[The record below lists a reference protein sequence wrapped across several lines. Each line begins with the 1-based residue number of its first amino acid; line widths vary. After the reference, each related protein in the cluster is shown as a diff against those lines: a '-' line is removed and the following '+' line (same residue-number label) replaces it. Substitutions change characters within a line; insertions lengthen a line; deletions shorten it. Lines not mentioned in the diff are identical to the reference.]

1 MALPKKLQAKI
12 EKFLAGKK
20 KSAGGWA
27 PVDEGEIEELE
38 NIVYALIEAKYEKDP
53 DGDLP
58 VSAHLTDRTR
68 FKLPVILPI
77 PHTSRNGPDEDV
89 TVMHEAISRHMTMA
103 ASHSESAKTLMQLL
117 SGELKMMAKTERPV
131 RMEGKVYRP
140 VPTPNEGVQLTP
152 EWFTA
157 QALKRFTAIE
167 RKNPCPTDWQQRD
180 AWGRKIVEELGKQWG
195 VFVSLEACRITTQG
209 LSVSLRI
216 PALDKV
222 IRFNVGSASPD
233 QKTA

>member
-12 EKFLAGKK
+12 EKFLADKK
-20 KSAGGWA
+20 KSSGGWA
-27 PVDEGEIEELE
+27 PVDDGEIEELE

-77 PHTSRNGPDEDV
+77 PHTHSAEGDV
-89 TVMHEAISRHMTMA
+89 ADMHEAISRHMTMA

-131 RMEGKVYRP
+131 RLEGKVYRP
-140 VPTPNEGVQLTP
+140 VPTPNEGVQLTQ
-152 EWFTA
+152 EWFTT

-216 PALDKV
+216 PAIDRV
-222 IRFNVGSASPD
+222 VRFNVGSANAE